1 MNVVVVTLHLRA
13 VWCKS
18 LKDKRA
24 EVKKLVMGL
33 RNNFNVSACESGT
46 QDDRQA
52 IEISACALAFD
63 RAQGDSI
70 AQSIEE
76 FVSSR
81 TDAILL
87 ATQTE
92 YR

>member
-1 MNVVVVTLHLRA
+1 MIVVVITLRLRA
-13 VWCKS
+13 AWCKS

-24 EVKKLVMGL
+24 EVKKLAMGL
-33 RNNFNVSACESGT
+33 RNAFNISACESGV
-46 QDDRQA
+46 QDDRQL

-70 AQSIEE
+70 AQSVEE
-76 FVSSR
+76 FVLSR
-81 TDAILL
+81 TDAVLFS
-87 ATQTE
+87 TQTE

>member
-1 MNVVVVTLHLRA
+1 
-13 VWCKS
+13 
-18 LKDKRA
+18 
-24 EVKKLVMGL
+24 MGL
-33 RNNFNVSACESGT
+33 RNTFNVSACESGR

-70 AQSIEE
+70 AQSLEE
-76 FVSSR
+76 FVASH

-87 ATQTE
+87 DTETE

>member
-1 MNVVVVTLHLRA
+1 MIVPVVTIRLRA
-13 VWCKS
+13 PWCRS

-33 RNNFNVSACESGT
+33 RNAFNVSACESGL
-46 QDDRQA
+46 QDDRHL
-52 IEISACALAFD
+52 IELTACALAFD

-70 AQSIEE
+70 AQSVEE
-76 FVSSR
+76 FVLSR
-81 TDAILL
+81 TDAELL
-87 ATQTE
+87 AVEAE